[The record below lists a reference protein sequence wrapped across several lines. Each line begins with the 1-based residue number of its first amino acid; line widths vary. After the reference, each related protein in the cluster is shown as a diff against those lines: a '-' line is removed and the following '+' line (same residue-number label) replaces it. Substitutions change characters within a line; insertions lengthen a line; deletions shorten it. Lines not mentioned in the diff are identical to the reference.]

1 MTTVEHSLHFV
12 EQLLDSLAHRPLV
25 IGVSGPQG
33 SGKLYLAAHLVDE
46 IHRTRPQVAA
56 VGMLL
61 DDFYWT
67 HAQQAQVLARAR
79 HDGNLLL
86 QGRGLPGTHD
96 LQLLRLVVAALERGG
111 GADVPVYDKGAHGGE
126 GDRAPQWRHVARA
139 DVVVVEGWFCGFRSL
154 DRATVAREWAAA
166 PQKLARAHLEAAVQ
180 AINAQLR
187 AYEPVWD
194 RFDGFVYLA
203 GNVANVYRWRQQQE
217 DALWAASGRGM
228 APEEVVRFVD
238 RYMPVYYLYYK
249 RMCGAAGARRLG
261 LHIDEH
267 RTVQLVLEGEERAD
281 AEGRGEGARRGEEE
295 NPESGTETDG
305 RAAARV

>member
-1 MTTVEHSLHFV
+1 MTTVEYTLRFV
-12 EQLLDSLAHRPLV
+12 EQLLDSVRSRPLV
-25 IGVSGPQG
+25 IGISGPQG

-67 HAQQAQVLARAR
+67 WEQQAEVLARAR
-79 HDGNLLL
+79 RDGNTLL

-96 LQLLRLVVAALERGG
+96 LELMRLVLAALDRGEEV
-111 GADVPVYDKGAHGGE
+111 DVPQYDKGAHAGE

-139 DVVVVEGWFCGFRSL
+139 DVVVVEGWFCGFCSL
-154 DRATVAREWAAA
+154 DPAAVARAWAAA
-166 PQKLARAHLEAAVQ
+166 PEYLARAHLEPAVQ
-180 AINAQLR
+180 AVNAALR
-187 AYEPVWD
+187 AYEPLWA

-203 GNVANVYRWRQQQE
+203 GDVANVYRWRQQQE
-217 DALWAASGRGM
+217 DALWAAAGRGM
-228 APEEVVRFVD
+228 APEAVRQFVD

-267 RTVQLVLEGEERAD
+267 RTVQLVSGGVGGE
-281 AEGRGEGARRGEEE
+281 
-295 NPESGTETDG
+295 TE
-305 RAAARV
+305 AA